1 MTISK
6 RAKSVKF
13 LVLGTAIF
21 GLAAC
26 QDTLDQRTLN
36 RAATGAAVGAVGS
49 VLLDGN
55 PIKGAIVGGV
65 VGGITSKDRH
75 VWE

>member
-1 MTISK
+1 MHKIK
-6 RAKSVKF
+6 VF
-13 LVLGTAIF
+13 TAIAVVF
-21 GLAAC
+21 GLSAC
-26 QDTLDQRTLN
+26 NSTLVDQRTTN

-49 VLLDGN
+49 LLLDGN

-65 VGGITSKDRH
+65 VGAVTSKDRH

>member
-1 MTISK
+1 MFRSSTRIL
-6 RAKSVKF
+6 A
-13 LVLGTAIF
+13 LGAAVF

-26 QDTLDQRTLN
+26 NGTLSDKQVQRIG
-36 RAATGAAVGAVGS
+36 TGAAIGAISTVI
-49 VLLDGN
+49 VEGN

-65 VGGITSKDRH
+65 VGGLTSKDRH